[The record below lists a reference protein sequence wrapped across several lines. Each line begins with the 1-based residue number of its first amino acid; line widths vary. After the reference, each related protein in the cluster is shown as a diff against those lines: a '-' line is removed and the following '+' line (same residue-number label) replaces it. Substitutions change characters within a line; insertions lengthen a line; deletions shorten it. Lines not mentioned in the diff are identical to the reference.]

1 MRKWSAPE
9 LRKSK
14 LQVKQKEFPMSISK
28 TKVSPIRA
36 VMGFLAMADASLMVL
51 ANAVLKALTGN
62 ASFPNP
68 AVLLTTF
75 GNDITVYSNAVTAA
89 LDGGKN
95 AKSAREKAKKVVAKD
110 LKQLAQYVE
119 NNCNDEMAIF
129 TTSGFTAR
137 KKPTASGPVAVPTF
151 KSLDYGAHPGEIL
164 VSIKSV
170 TGAKSYNMRFGAMP
184 PTPPVAAGSTPSST
198 PASAGATAGA
208 APGAAP
214 SSWTILNVANIKT
227 PIPIDNLTSGTLYA
241 VQVQALGMK
250 GLSAWSDSSTIMCP

>member
-1 MRKWSAPE
+1 
-9 LRKSK
+9 
-14 LQVKQKEFPMSISK
+14 MSTWK

-36 VMGFLAMADASLMVL
+36 VMGFNAMTDANLVVF
-51 ANAVLKALTGN
+51 ANGVLKGLTGN

-68 AVLLTTF
+68 TVPLTTF
-75 GNDITVYSNAVTAA
+75 GNDITAHSNAMTAA

-95 AKSAREKAKKVVAKD
+95 AKTASKKTKKAVVND
-110 LKQLAQYVE
+110 LRQLAMYAE
-119 NNCNDEMAIF
+119 SNCNEDMAIF

-137 KKPTASGPVAVPTF
+137 AKPAASGPVAVPTF

-164 VSIKSV
+164 VFIKSV
-170 TGAKSYNMRFGAMP
+170 TGAKSYNVRFGPMP
-184 PTPPVAAGSTPSST
+184 PTPPASAGGPSST

-214 SSWTILNVANIKT
+214 SSWTVLNVANIKKAM
-227 PIPIDNLTSGTLYA
+227 PVDNLTSGTLYA
-241 VQVQALGMK
+241 FQVQALGMQ